1 MALACNIKPLS
12 AFLSTNL
19 NSKIK
24 TYDQLGDRIK
34 RSLGYPLI
42 SLEIH
47 TDQLRQNVQI
57 AVEYFTK
64 YAGYTREY
72 LIFDSR
78 MYETNKGIRLDFL
91 YTLANTDLDTKV
103 KQIGGKNPL
112 GPGPEFYGSQP
123 PNLLSGAK
131 GALSGLPGGGNPQTN
146 LPSVYVA
153 MSSLSATE
161 FVGTPHGGGI
171 NSLSSLFA
179 SVTAGT
185 YEKPSALGAGI
196 EPFQVFGTALYQDI
210 TSFTPGL
217 SAFFKTSPPQTITL
231 QGEETKALCYQNA
244 FDYDVMEYR
253 KVVDVIDFE
262 EGSTTGINTLFT
274 LEQTLAQQ
282 TYFSYAMGNY
292 GFDLVSWYTLKEWI
306 DTREKLLAIR
316 RDVKFDPRTQYM
328 QMYPQ
333 PGGDRFYGVI
343 GCYLEKPIRD
353 VIMEQWIYEY
363 ALALSMITIGRVR
376 GKFGNVQLLGGGAL
390 NYDMLQEGLDKKA
403 ELENK
408 LLEGASPGFGDT
420 EPPMFFV
427 G

>member
-34 RSLGYPLI
+34 RSLGFPLV

-72 LIFDSR
+72 LIFDSN
-78 MYETNKGIRLDFL
+78 MYEANKGIRLDFL
-91 YTLANTDLDTKV
+91 YTLANTDLDTKIKRV
-103 KQIGGKNPL
+103 AGTNPI

-123 PNLLSGAK
+123 PTLLSAARGPVD
-131 GALSGLPGGGNPQTN
+131 GVGIGNPQTN
-146 LPSVYVA
+146 EPSVYVA
-153 MSSLSATE
+153 MSALSATE
-161 FVGTPHGGGI
+161 FVGPPHNGGI
-171 NSLSSLFA
+171 NTLSSIFA
-179 SVTAGT
+179 SVSAGT
-185 YEKPSALGAGI
+185 FAKPSALGTGI
-196 EPFQVFGTALYQDI
+196 EPFEVFDNVMYKNITA
-210 TSFTPGL
+210 FKPGL
-217 SAFFKTSPPQTITL
+217 SAFFKASPPQTITF
-231 QGEETKALCYQNA
+231 QGQETNALYYQNV

-282 TYFSYAMGNY
+282 TYFSYALGNY

-316 RDVKFDPRTQYM
+316 RDLKFDPRTQYM

-333 PGGDRFYGVI
+333 PGSDRFYGVL

-353 VIMEQWIYEY
+353 VIMEQWVYEY

-408 LLEGASPGFGDT
+408 LLEGASPGLGDT